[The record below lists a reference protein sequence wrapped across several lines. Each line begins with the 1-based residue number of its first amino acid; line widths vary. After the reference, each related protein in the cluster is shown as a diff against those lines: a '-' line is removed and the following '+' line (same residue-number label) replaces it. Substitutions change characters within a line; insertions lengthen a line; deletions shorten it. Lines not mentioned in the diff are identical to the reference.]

1 MSIWDDNFD
10 ENLDKDDFE
19 AWLDYINESGDPD
32 MDEDYYNEVQAKEW
46 EELHGK
52 YEDNEYER
60 WLDDNIDD
68 IYENDIMNQCEYPEF
83 MVKGNRYIM
92 TVSNN

>member
-19 AWLDYINESGDPD
+19 AWLDHINETGDSE
-32 MDEDYYNEVQAKEW
+32 MDEDYYNEVQAQEW
-46 EELHGK
+46 EKWLEENNVVPL
-52 YEDNEYER
+52 EDE
-60 WLDDNIDD
+60 DA
-68 IYENDIMNQCEYPEF
+68 IMAQAEYPEF
-83 MVKGNRYIM
+83 MVKGEHYIM